1 MDSIIFD
8 IDGTIWNSTDVV
20 AMAWNKALEKENI
33 DVRVTADQL
42 KGLFGRLLP
51 DIAKAILPEQTEA
64 EQLRVIDICCQA
76 EHDLLREMGAPVYG
90 GLEETL
96 KELNKRYPL
105 FVVSNCQAG
114 YIELVFEKTGLGK
127 YFTGHLC
134 PGDSGEA
141 KAANICS
148 IAKKYQLKA
157 PVYVGDTFGD
167 YQACQEAGVPFVFA
181 SYGFGQVD
189 TPDYVIEKPAD
200 LLKLF

>member
-20 AMAWNKALEKENI
+20 AEAWNNTLEKEGI

-42 KGLFGRLLP
+42 KGQFGKLLP
-51 DIAKAILPEQTEA
+51 DIAKAILPEQTEE

-76 EHDLLREMGAPVYG
+76 EHDLLREKGAPVYP
-90 GLEETL
+90 GLENTL
-96 KELNKRYPL
+96 KELSSRYPL

-134 PGDSGEA
+134 PGDTGEA

-148 IAKKYQLKA
+148 IAEKYQLKS

-189 TPDYVIEKPAD
+189 TPDYMIEKPSD

>member
-20 AMAWNKALEKENI
+20 AVAWNEILEKEGLDI
-33 DVRVTADQL
+33 RVTAGQL
-42 KGLFGRLLP
+42 KGLFGKVLS
-51 DIAKAILPEQTEA
+51 DIAKAIMPGLDEE
-64 EQLRVIDICCQA
+64 EQLRIIDRCCQA
-76 EHDLLREMGAPVYG
+76 EHELLRQVGAPVYE

-96 KELNKRYPL
+96 KVLKERYPL
-105 FVVSNCQAG
+105 FVVSNCEAG

-127 YFTGHLC
+127 YFSGHLC
-134 PGDSGEA
+134 PGDTGEA

-148 IAKKYQLKA
+148 IVRNHHLKA

-189 TPDYVIEKPAD
+189 KPDYVIEKPAD
-200 LLKLF
+200 LLKIF

>member
-20 AMAWNKALEKENI
+20 AVAWNEILEKEGLDI
-33 DVRVTADQL
+33 RVTAGQL
-42 KGLFGRLLP
+42 KGLFGRVLS
-51 DIAKAILPEQTEA
+51 DIAKAIMPGLDEE
-64 EQLRVIDICCQA
+64 EQLRIIDRCCQA
-76 EHDLLREMGAPVYG
+76 EHELLRQVGAPVYE

-96 KELNKRYPL
+96 KVLKARYPL
-105 FVVSNCQAG
+105 FVVSNCEAG

-127 YFTGHLC
+127 YFQGHLC
-134 PGDSGEA
+134 PGDTGEA

-148 IAKKYQLKA
+148 IVRNHHLKA

-189 TPDYVIEKPAD
+189 KPDYVIEKPAD
-200 LLKLF
+200 LLKIF